1 MDESIVDFNN
11 LDNNLSIDDAK
22 KYLQNLI
29 SRDKAIEINL
39 KQYIKLKDDL
49 EIQMESFDNEIPEY
63 LTLSLKKS
71 NELNY
76 RISSTCQLAENLSSK
91 VKKLDNI
98 RERIKDTLKKVDDI
112 IDLKNC
118 IEGVQ
123 ISIEKEDYE
132 GAAFHINRYLS
143 IDKSVLEDNSSEKLS
158 IAEKKLLSMIES
170 KYQQSLQDNDQK
182 QVLRFCILYVP
193 LEKPLEGIDKYCNF
207 LKNQSKKL
215 DAMITH
221 YRNYIQSPK
230 TIKPISAVSVITK
243 IFEHFAAIIEDDLPI
258 IKSEFGVLHCAH
270 FILNITQQCDY
281 YSSKVYDSFN
291 DQFQTNKNVNDILVY
306 KQQLEKSQQSI
317 QDNGGGGSGKVSE
330 KIDPRNFA
338 QFLDETSMISKATK
352 FYEKYLI
359 RKEHLIKSDI
369 YQYYSKLEKEK
380 IEKLNSIKSLIV
392 INSRNQQLQQQP
404 PQQQLQ
410 QQQQY
415 QQQLQTQENK
425 ENELLKK
432 LIQEK
437 DKQMKQTIYSNVTK
451 QKMNQLLGNY
461 ILLEEYFMVE
471 SVNKAI
477 QMDSLQSL
485 DFENNTN
492 NSNSNSS
499 SSSSSSSGIVSGSSN
514 TLSSSNSQQSQQ
526 SQQST
531 DNTMIDFI
539 FFVLQ
544 KSLQRAIDSH
554 SIQTLNV
561 ICNRLCRILSQ
572 TRDNLKRIFREYI
585 IRSSSKSVMDYQSS
599 LQVLNNLETSSEYI
613 IRLKKEF
620 DSKSLKIY
628 PIYKDEKSKDS
639 ESLSSSSSSSIEQQE
654 QQQKEQQQEQQKQ
667 NEIEDI
673 IIIRN
678 LLNLELKKKQEN
690 DRDQV
695 NILSNEFLNCS
706 KSFSKILQEEIESL
720 FKSVQP
726 RLKNVLNQFT
736 LVNYEINQ
744 LEYDNNDI
752 NDPFVLQFTMEISHF
767 FKPFQEH
774 LSITNYDYLVHQTIQ
789 FILKKIEGITIQQK
803 KFTLLGGLQFGKDL
817 RAISTYFTKISQST
831 IRDKF
836 SKLNQ
841 ISSFLILESLSEVD
855 DHWNENRNSPTW
867 KLSSS
872 EVQKILMTRIDFN
885 HDQILKLK
893 FN

>member
-1 MDESIVDFNN
+1 MDELIVDFNN
-11 LDNNLSIDDAK
+11 LDSNLSIDDAK

-39 KQYIKLKDDL
+39 KQHIKLKDDL

-71 NELNY
+71 NELNN

-193 LEKPLEGIDKYCNF
+193 LEKPLEGIDKYCNY

-258 IKSEFGVLHCAH
+258 IKSEFGVLHCPH

-317 QDNGGGGSGKVSE
+317 QDGGSGSGGGGKVSE

-380 IEKLNSIKSLIV
+380 VEKLNSIKSLI
-392 INSRNQQLQQQP
+392 ITNSRNQQLQQLPQP
-404 PQQQLQ
+404 QQLQ

-425 ENELLKK
+425 ENEILKK
-432 LIQEK
+432 LTQEK

-485 DFENNTN
+485 DFENNIN
-492 NSNSNSS
+492 SSNSNSNSS
-499 SSSSSSSGIVSGSSN
+499 SGSVSGSGSGSN
-514 TLSSSNSQQSQQ
+514 TLSSSNSQQ

-620 DSKSLKIY
+620 DSKCLKIY
-628 PIYKDEKSKDS
+628 PIYKLDEKSKDS
-639 ESLSSSSSSSIEQQE
+639 ESSSTSIEQQQQE
-654 QQQKEQQQEQQKQ
+654 QQQE
-667 NEIEDI
+667 NEFESNLKDDI

-752 NDPFVLQFTMEISHF
+752 NDPFVLQFTLEVSHF

-774 LSITNYDYLVHQTIQ
+774 LSNTNYDYLVHQTIQ

-841 ISSFLILESLSEVD
+841 ISSFLILESLSEVE

>member
-1 MDESIVDFNN
+1 MDELIVDFNN
-11 LDNNLSIDDAK
+11 LDSNLSIDDAK

-29 SRDKAIEINL
+29 SRDKAIETNL

-123 ISIEKEDYE
+123 ISMEREDYE

-143 IDKSVLEDNSSEKLS
+143 IDKSVLEDNSSEKLA

-182 QVLRFCILYVP
+182 QVLRFSILYVP
-193 LEKPLEGIDKYCNF
+193 LEKPLEGIDKYCNY

-230 TIKPISAVSVITK
+230 TIKPISAVSIITK

-258 IKSEFGVLHCAH
+258 IKSEFGVLHCPH

-281 YSSKVYDSFN
+281 YSSKIYDSFN
-291 DQFQTNKNVNDILVY
+291 DQFQTNKYVNDILIY
-306 KQQLEKSQQSI
+306 KQQLEKLQQ
-317 QDNGGGGSGKVSE
+317 QDGGKVSE

-359 RKEHLIKSDI
+359 RKEHSIKADI

-380 IEKLNSIKSLIV
+380 LEKLNSIKSTI
-392 INSRNQQLQQQP
+392 ITSSNQQQY
-404 PQQQLQ
+404 
-410 QQQQY
+410 QQY
-415 QQQLQTQENK
+415 QQQLEIQENK
-425 ENELLKK
+425 ENEKLQK

-477 QMDSLQSL
+477 QMESLQSI
-485 DFENNTN
+485 DSENSNINN
-492 NSNSNSS
+492 NSSSSISS
-499 SSSSSSSGIVSGSSN
+499 SSSSS
-514 TLSSSNSQQSQQ
+514 LSSITPSSISSTSTTTTTSSSQ

-531 DNTMIDFI
+531 DSTMIDFI

-544 KSLQRAIDSH
+544 KSLQRSIDSH

-572 TRDNLKRIFREYI
+572 TRDNLKKIFREYI

-620 DSKSLKIY
+620 DMKSLKIY
-628 PIYKDEKSKDS
+628 PIYKDEKPKDNHLESNETDSVEPSKS
-639 ESLSSSSSSSIEQQE
+639 EE
-654 QQQKEQQQEQQKQ
+654 
-667 NEIEDI
+667 NNN
-673 IIIRN
+673 IIRN
-678 LLNLELKKKQEN
+678 QLNLELKKKQEN

-695 NILSNEFLNCS
+695 NILSNEFSNCS

-752 NDPFVLQFTMEISHF
+752 NDPFVLQFTLEISHF

-774 LSITNYDYLVHQTIQ
+774 LSITNYDFLVHQTIQ

-841 ISSFLILESLSEVD
+841 ISSFLILESLSEVE

-872 EVQKILMTRIDFN
+872 EVQKILMIRVDFN